1 MKNNKNLKMKGRNN
15 TGEGGEYLLKRKN
28 IFFKQIK
35 GESLKMIK
43 SYLKDVEI

>member
-1 MKNNKNLKMKGRNN
+1 MRGRNN
-15 TGEGGEYLLKRKN
+15 TGGGYLLKRKN